1 MNQISTRDR
10 TTADAAKTAAPE
22 AISPGSSQ
30 AEAPAARAPAKRRRN
45 YLRPILMLGGIA
57 VVILGSGYVW
67 LTGGRMVATDDSYVE
82 AAEVNATT
90 DVSGIV
96 SQVMVHEG
104 EPVKAG
110 QVLFQLGQHRYQIAL
125 DGAKAKLAE
134 TALSLAAMK
143 EDYQRMLKDADTA
156 AARVAQDQSDFGRYA
171 SLIRS
176 GGVTRAEYDDAKYK
190 LEADQANLAALQEQA
205 KTQLAR
211 LGGDITRPVEQFPD
225 YQSGEADVAE
235 AQRQLNHTTV
245 RAPFDGIVTN
255 VEQLQ
260 PGQYLTAASPAF
272 GIVSTDDVW
281 VTAQFKETQLTYMHV
296 GQTVTIT
303 VDAFPGKT
311 WTGVVQSI
319 APASGSQFSLLP
331 AENSSGNWVKVVQRI
346 PVRIRITGGP
356 TDVSLAAGMSTN
368 ISVDTGH
375 VRHFSDLY

>member
-10 TTADAAKTAAPE
+10 TTADAAKTAAPDT
-22 AISPGSSQ
+22 ISPGSST
-30 AEAPAARAPAKRRRN
+30 ADAPASRAPAKRRGIVK
-45 YLRPILMLGGIA
+45 PILMLGGIA
-57 VVILGSGYVW
+57 VVIVGTGYFW
-67 LTGGRMVATDDSYVE
+67 LTGGRYVSTDDSYAE

-96 SQVMVHEG
+96 SHVLVHEG
-104 EPVKAG
+104 DTVKTG
-110 QVLFQLGQHRYQIAL
+110 QDLFRLGEKRYLIAL

-134 TALSLAAMK
+134 TALNLAGMK

-156 AARVAQDQSDFGRYA
+156 AAKVAEDQSDYGRYA

-190 LEADQANLAALQEQA
+190 LQADQANLAALQEQA
-205 KTQLAR
+205 KTQLAK
-211 LGGDITRPVEQFPD
+211 LGGDINKPIDQFPD
-225 YQSGEADVAE
+225 YLSGEADVAE
-235 AQRQLNHTTV
+235 AQRQLDHTV
-245 RAPFDGIVTN
+245 VHAPFDGIVTN
-255 VEQLQ
+255 VESLQ
-260 PGQYLTAASPAF
+260 PGQYLTASSPAF

-281 VTAQFKETQLTYMHV
+281 VTAQLKETQLTYVRV
-296 GQTVTIT
+296 GQAVSIS
-303 VDAFPGKT
+303 VDAYPGQK

-356 TDVSLAAGMSTN
+356 KDLELRAGMSTEV
-368 ISVDTGH
+368 SVDTGH
-375 VRHFSDLY
+375 QRHFSDLW